1 MNKHIPHH
9 TDFRSGGP
17 SVLQYLNN
25 TLSSEETRKMEERL
39 LDDQMLV
46 DAIEGLR
53 QIEVNEA
60 VKIDLHLKNY
70 VKQKL
75 VQKGRKRKQFGFP
88 GWILTSLI
96 ILLLLVSIGYFVIT
110 KLLS

>member
-1 MNKHIPHH
+1 MNKHTPHH
-9 TDFRSGGP
+9 TDSRSGGP

-39 LDDQMLV
+39 LDDQMLI

-53 QIEVNEA
+53 QIDVNEA
-60 VKIDLHLKNY
+60 AKIDLHLKKY

-75 VQKGRKRKQFGFP
+75 VQKGRARKQFGFP

-110 KLLS
+110 KLLG